1 MAIRDLD
8 RKRIER
14 ELTEYCDR
22 VPQHVRHQ
30 LRNGFRISG
39 SDVVLFETRPA
50 WDNPKEWMEHPVA
63 KFRYNATRE
72 LWQLYCQFSDLKWHS
87 YEPLPTAGSFEI
99 LLREVDRDPTG
110 IFWG

>member
-14 ELTEYCDR
+14 ELAAFCDR
-22 VPQHVRHQ
+22 VPQRVRHQ
-30 LRNGFRISG
+30 LRHGFRISG
-39 SDVVLFETRPA
+39 SDVVLFEVRPA
-50 WDNPKEWMEHPVA
+50 WNDPSEWLEHAVA

-72 LWQLYCQFSDLKWHS
+72 LWQLYCQRSDLKWHS
-87 YEPLPTAGSFEI
+87 YEPLPVAGSFGI
-99 LLREVDRDPTG
+99 LFREVERDPTG